1 MAHVAGPAASLI
13 GQPLRPE
20 GTDPTDFCA
29 MFAAREAASDRRTGV
44 RLVRTVRWCYPDRGA
59 HLRGTEWATWWCVA
73 LALAAC

>member
-1 MAHVAGPAASLI
+1 MSRGTARFIVEVARVA
-13 GQPLRPE
+13 
-20 GTDPTDFCA
+20 DPTDFCA